1 MKRIRRRWRTHRC
14 LYCYK
19 ELKDY
24 HTDYHPECA
33 KKFFNKTKAPI
44 LPYSRDNIN
53 DLAREY
59 VLNRNAVTGVQ
70 SKLSMDVN
78 KGGKDEPD
86 RMTIVGLWGRYILK
100 PKSYEF
106 PWLPEVEDLTM
117 HLASIAK
124 IDVVPHTLIRFSD
137 GELAYLTK
145 RIDRDNHGKKF
156 LMEDM
161 CQISGRITA
170 DKYKS
175 SYENIAKMIK
185 LYSSAPMLDLVNFWE
200 VVMFSWIVG
209 NSDMHL
215 KNFSLI
221 SKVAG
226 NYVLSQAYDLIN
238 VHLIFFGDDE
248 DLALTLDG
256 RKKKISR
263 DNFMRAMALSGLD
276 NKVMEN
282 IVNKFTKVATQ
293 WYDFIDIS
301 FLPTKLKEKYKE
313 MIAENLAKL
322 L

>member
-1 MKRIRRRWRTHRC
+1 MCKC
-14 LYCYK
+14 LFCYQQL
-19 ELKDY
+19 EEGQHDF
-24 HTDYHPECA
+24 HPACA
-33 KKFFNKTKAPI
+33 KKFFGKAEVPI

-53 DLAREY
+53 DLAREA
-59 VLNRNAVTGVQ
+59 VLSRTAVTGVQ

-86 RMTIVGLWGRYILK
+86 RLTIVGLWGRYILK
-100 PKSYEF
+100 PKSEDF

-124 IDVVPHTLIRFSD
+124 IKVVPHTLIRFSD
-137 GELAYLTK
+137 GELTYLTK
-145 RIDRDNHGKKF
+145 RIDRDNRGTKL

-161 CQISGRITA
+161 CQISERLTA

-175 SYENIAKMIK
+175 SYENIAKMIRK
-185 LYSSAPMLDLVNFWE
+185 FSSAPMLDLVNFWE
-200 VVMFSWIVG
+200 VVIFSWITG

-221 SKVAG
+221 SNEAG

-238 VHLIFFGDDE
+238 VHLVFPE
-248 DLALTLDG
+248 DTEELALTLDG

-263 DNFMRAMALSGLD
+263 NNFVRAMESSGLES
-276 NKVMEN
+276 KVIEN
-282 IVNKFTKVATQ
+282 IIKKFIDAAPK

-301 FLPTKLKEKYKE
+301 FLSQELKEKYKE
-313 MIAENLAKL
+313 EIAGNLAKL
-322 L
+322 